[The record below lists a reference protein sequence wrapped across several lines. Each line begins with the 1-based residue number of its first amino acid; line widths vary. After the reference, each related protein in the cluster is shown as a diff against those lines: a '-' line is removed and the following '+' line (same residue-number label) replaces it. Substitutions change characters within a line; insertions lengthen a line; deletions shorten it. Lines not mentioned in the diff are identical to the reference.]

1 MGQSPRAH
9 RRRGVA
15 ARSVADSPIR
25 LVAAFVTFMLVL
37 GAILPPETLAFAP
50 NAGPINLLA
59 SGPESGPRNLDR
71 KGLSVAETA
80 AGDSGETSEPGG
92 LWGKLRQNPVIAKV
106 AGLIEWVLAGLKLLW
121 AIPKAIIQGDSRA
134 LIEAIGELLSRAAP
148 DTSSQQEAPATVP
161 APSPA
166 DGPAS
171 RPGGTPGATPGR
183 GPGRGSGNGPD
194 DGPDGAPTRGLGSR

>member
-9 RRRGVA
+9 RRHGVA
-15 ARSVADSPIR
+15 ARSTAGSPIR
-25 LVAAFVTFMLVL
+25 LMAAFVTVMLVL
-37 GAILPPETLAFAP
+37 GAILPPETFAFAP
-50 NAGPINLLA
+50 NARPINLLA

-71 KGLSVAETA
+71 KGLALAETA
-80 AGDSGETSEPGG
+80 AGDGGETSEPGG

-106 AGLIEWVLAGLKLLW
+106 AGMVEWVLAGLKLLW

-148 DTSSQQEAPATVP
+148 DASSQQEAPATAP

-171 RPGGTPGATPGR
+171 RPRGTPGAAPEG
-183 GPGRGSGNGPD
+183 
-194 DGPDGAPTRGLGSR
+194 GPDGSPPQGLGSQ